1 MNGYHTSDFI
11 RTGRAGIITDIGKG
25 REPGA
30 SSAINLDR
38 KNRDRS
44 SEIKGNSN
52 INRGPMF
59 SDISNRYN
67 SNINRGLMFGDISN
81 RYNSNKDN
89 ASFNNK
95 NNNRGGV
102 FSGSKYNPGFSNSN
116 NNPGG
121 TFSSSNNNLGF
132 SNNKNNN
139 RGGAFSGS
147 RDNHRSNN
155 KNTLS
160 LKESIKEEGSLEGS
174 E

>member
-1 MNGYHTSDFI
+1 MNGYHTSDFT
-11 RTGRAGIITDIGKG
+11 RTGRAGITTDIGKG

-44 SEIKGNSN
+44 SEIKGKSN
-52 INRGPMF
+52 INRGLMF
-59 SDISNRYN
+59 SDISNRYK
-67 SNINRGLMFGDISN
+67 SNINRGLMFADISN
-81 RYNSNKDN
+81 RYKNNKSN

-95 NNNRGGV
+95 NNNLGGA

-121 TFSSSNNNLGF
+121 TFSGSNSNLGFSSNNNL
-132 SNNKNNN
+132 
-139 RGGAFSGS
+139 GGAFSGS
-147 RDNHRSNN
+147 RDNHRPSN

-160 LKESIKEEGSLEGS
+160 LKEGMKEEGSLEGS